1 MQVHVYE
8 TLINLRIN
16 FKQEWLIGLG
26 IKFDKKK
33 ERENYSKL
41 IITICFLKFFNNTL
55 IIVHVVGQNSLK

>member
-16 FKQEWLIGLG
+16 LKQEWLIGLG

-33 ERENYSKL
+33 ERER
-41 IITICFLKFFNNTL
+41 ITVNL
-55 IIVHVVGQNSLK
+55 SLQYVS